1 MTKVQNEIKKKI
13 AGKRLLLLGGSL
25 WKEAIKKIAS
35 EYEIT
40 LVATGNSKKA
50 GIFEIADEGYEVNST
65 DASAMKRLIID
76 KKLDGVYMGGNENVI
91 KSACAY
97 LEELNMPCYCKKEQ
111 WEVLQDKRKFKA
123 LCMKHHLPVALQYGI
138 QEIKNRG
145 IDYPVITKPADGCG
159 SSGFTVCQND
169 YELEIGIEKAKENS
183 PTNNIIIEKYVKNDG
198 VVVFYTVSGGKLYF
212 CGLEDKYPVRYEK
225 QGSYV
230 GGLFVFESDLVQE
243 FRQKFENNLADL
255 VKDIGI
261 REGSFWIEVFH
272 DGEKYYFNEAGYRYG
287 GSASIYP
294 IDYMYGINQVAADIY
309 YALTGESLIYGFV
322 SIVPENVIRKK
333 YYAVYPIYAKKG
345 EIVQVRGVSEVE
357 QCPECI
363 TFITKMDKGDII
375 MDSGTFSQVAALA
388 HFVFDNEYELK
399 SFIEKVHD
407 VYQLLDSNDQNL
419 VCNMLDIKNLSLK

>member
-76 KKLDGVYMGGNENVI
+76 KKIDGVYMGGNENVI

-169 YELEIGIEKAKENS
+169 YE
-183 PTNNIIIEKYVKNDG
+183 
-198 VVVFYTVSGGKLYF
+198 
-212 CGLEDKYPVRYEK
+212 
-225 QGSYV
+225 
-230 GGLFVFESDLVQE
+230 
-243 FRQKFENNLADL
+243 
-255 VKDIGI
+255 
-261 REGSFWIEVFH
+261 
-272 DGEKYYFNEAGYRYG
+272 
-287 GSASIYP
+287 
-294 IDYMYGINQVAADIY
+294 
-309 YALTGESLIYGFV
+309 
-322 SIVPENVIRKK
+322 
-333 YYAVYPIYAKKG
+333 
-345 EIVQVRGVSEVE
+345 
-357 QCPECI
+357 
-363 TFITKMDKGDII
+363 
-375 MDSGTFSQVAALA
+375 
-388 HFVFDNEYELK
+388 
-399 SFIEKVHD
+399 
-407 VYQLLDSNDQNL
+407 
-419 VCNMLDIKNLSLK
+419 